1 MTDSETED
9 DGWEQGSRDEEQSED
24 GTCQTHFTFSR
35 EERRGHILDTHAQ
48 RAKPTYGPPREQD
61 V

>member
-24 GTCQTHFTFSR
+24 GVDDVQEVEPSGSR
-35 EERRGHILDTHAQ
+35 VSV
-48 RAKPTYGPPREQD
+48 KPI
-61 V
+61 VF